1 MSANKSNKSMSM
13 TLGVN
18 TENTSWKLVCT
29 LIIIIIICIA
39 ISKYAFINGVLT
51 CNHYVLSTFLYVK
64 LAFFLMYL
72 IVLLNDKYGICEPVL
87 NLLFNYVLISFIIL
101 CILLFGLSYVLHTT
115 PANEIAKSNGIWVL
129 LICMLGVLIIPII
142 YIGRIMNVINKA
154 LYITI
159 ILVTITGLL
168 GYFYG
173 DKIITFDWDYYLYIA
188 LVILIII
195 SILGGLYFIYNSDI
209 IAYVNFIYVLSLLI
223 IIIFTLL
230 LLSNYKKLRENAD
243 NCDDGKVIPNFPV
256 ESFSIIIKIYN
267 IFTKLIQMLG
277 IRKMFGGKGKLLGSM
292 GKFALKK

>member
-1 MSANKSNKSMSM
+1 
-13 TLGVN
+13 
-18 TENTSWKLVCT
+18 
-29 LIIIIIICIA
+29 
-39 ISKYAFINGVLT
+39 
-51 CNHYVLSTFLYVK
+51 
-64 LAFFLMYL
+64 
-72 IVLLNDKYGICEPVL
+72 
-87 NLLFNYVLISFIIL
+87 
-101 CILLFGLSYVLHTT
+101 
-115 PANEIAKSNGIWVL
+115 
-129 LICMLGVLIIPII
+129 MLGVLIIPII

-292 GKFALKK
+292 GKFALKKWYGIYINLVIYIH